1 VNNHCLR
8 DANVAGGKEV
18 VIMNAHHIVS
28 AFVTLALA
36 TGVSPVWA
44 RQDPAP
50 VRDGPVSITALG
62 GASLGSG
69 QAGAAAGL
77 TLSVDVNQ
85 RVSLEARSVYFYRGP
100 GQSAMDLNVSVLVDL
115 LTARRAVPY
124 LSIGGGLYRAMFD
137 AGNERSFGMMG
148 GQVGSNDMGVTYGQM
163 PMFYARRMGA
173 LNAPGD
179 SFGHMPGFTDPAVS
193 VGGGVRLDLTN
204 HLYVRPDVRALT
216 IFGGGDTY
224 SIGSITFSVGYRF

>member
-1 VNNHCLR
+1 
-8 DANVAGGKEV
+8 
-18 VIMNAHHIVS
+18 
-28 AFVTLALA
+28 
-36 TGVSPVWA
+36 
-44 RQDPAP
+44 
-50 VRDGPVSITALG
+50 
-62 GASLGSG
+62 
-69 QAGAAAGL
+69 
-77 TLSVDVNQ
+77 VDVNR
-85 RVSLEARSVYFYRGP
+85 RVSLEARSVYLDRGP

-115 LTARRAVPY
+115 LTARRGVPY

-137 AGNERSFGMMG
+137 IGNERSFGMMG
-148 GQVGSNDMGVTYGQM
+148 GQLGSNDMGVTYGQM

-179 SFGHMPGFTDPAVS
+179 GFGHMPGFTDPAVS

-204 HLYVRPDVRALT
+204 HLYVRPDVRAVT

>member
-1 VNNHCLR
+1 
-8 DANVAGGKEV
+8 
-18 VIMNAHHIVS
+18 MNAHHIVS

-85 RVSLEARSVYFYRGP
+85 RVSLEARSVYFDRGP

-137 AGNERSFGMMG
+137 VGNERSFGMMG
-148 GQVGSNDMGVTYGQM
+148 GQLGSNDMGVT
-163 PMFYARRMGA
+163 
-173 LNAPGD
+173 
-179 SFGHMPGFTDPAVS
+179 
-193 VGGGVRLDLTN
+193 
-204 HLYVRPDVRALT
+204 
-216 IFGGGDTY
+216 
-224 SIGSITFSVGYRF
+224 

>member
-1 VNNHCLR
+1 
-8 DANVAGGKEV
+8 
-18 VIMNAHHIVS
+18 MNAHHIVS

-36 TGVSPVWA
+36 AGVSPVWA

-85 RVSLEARSVYFYRGP
+85 RASLEARSVYFDRGP

-137 AGNERSFGMMG
+137 VGNERSFGMMG
-148 GQVGSNDMGVTYGQM
+148 SQLGSNDMGVTYGQM

-173 LNAPGD
+173 SYAPGD
-179 SFGHMPGFTDPAVS
+179 GFGHMPGFTDPAVS

-204 HLYVRPDVRALT
+204 HLYVRPDVRAVA

-224 SIGSITFSVGYRF
+224 SVGSITFSVGYRF

>member
-1 VNNHCLR
+1 VNNYCRR

-18 VIMNAHHIVS
+18 VIMNAHHTVS
-28 AFVTLALA
+28 VFVTLALA

-44 RQDPAP
+44 RQDPAS

-77 TLSVDVNQ
+77 TLGVDVNR
-85 RVSLEARSVYFYRGP
+85 RVSLEARSVYFDRGP

-137 AGNERSFGMMG
+137 VGNERSFGMMG
-148 GQVGSNDMGVTYGQM
+148 GQLGSNDMGVTYGQM

-179 SFGHMPGFTDPAVS
+179 GFGHMPGFTDPAVS

-204 HLYVRPDVRALT
+204 HLYVRPDVRAVT